1 MEKRTVNLE
10 IRSTNVEER
19 KLEGYAAVF
28 NENYTLLR
36 DRWGEKFYERVMPG
50 AFKDTIKE
58 RADDIFM
65 LINHDWNKV
74 VGRSNSN
81 LTLEEDE
88 KGLRF
93 ELTIPNTT
101 DGNDLLEN
109 VKNGLIRGCSFGF
122 NIKDEETRWDE
133 KWNFYR
139 DITKVE
145 LFEITATPIPAY
157 ADTEIAA
164 RSDLSLKD
172 IKPDEARGKE
182 LEVNPKV
189 QKNKINKRSV
199 DIMSAFFNGFK

>member
-182 LEVNPKV
+182 LEVDPKV

-199 DIMSAFFNGFK
+199 DIMSAFFNAFK

>member
-182 LEVNPKV
+182 LEVDPKV
-189 QKNKINKRSV
+189 QKNKINKRRV
-199 DIMSAFFNGFK
+199 DIMSAFFNAFK

>member
-1 MEKRTVNLE
+1 MERRTVNLE

-28 NENYTLLR
+28 NENYTVIR
-36 DRWGEKFYERVMPG
+36 DMWGEKFYERVMPG

-58 RADDIFM
+58 RADDICM
-65 LINHDWNKV
+65 LINHDWNKII
-74 VGRSNSN
+74 GRINSN

-109 VKNGLIRGCSFGF
+109 VKIGLIRGCSFGF

-133 KWNFYR
+133 KNNFYR

-157 ADTEIAA
+157 ADTEITA

-172 IKPDEARGKE
+172 IKPNEAREKE
-182 LEVNPKV
+182 LEVNSKV
-189 QKNKINKRSV
+189 QKNKINKRKV
-199 DIMSAFFNGFK
+199 DIVLAFFNAFK

>member
-172 IKPDEARGKE
+172 IKPD
-182 LEVNPKV
+182 VNHKV
-189 QKNKINKRSV
+189 QKNKINKRNV
-199 DIMSAFFNGFK
+199 DIMSAFFNAFK